1 VISLSYHTVTTS
13 QFGAKEKTMQY
24 VVSGAKVCGKLNGEK
39 LTTSDILSAGGSVEH
54 LLAAGHIKAANAV
67 KVTPAVKQ
75 EPQVTQQEE
84 EVPVFNLDNEQG
96 DKQPWQE

>member
-1 VISLSYHTVTTS
+1 MEYTVISN
-13 QFGAKEKTMQY
+13 K
-24 VVSGAKVCGKLNGEK
+24 KVCGKVKDDK
-39 LTTSDILSAGGSVEH
+39 LTRDDILSAGGSVEH

-75 EPQVTQQEE
+75 EPQATQQEE

>member
-1 VISLSYHTVTTS
+1 MEYTVISN
-13 QFGAKEKTMQY
+13 K
-24 VVSGAKVCGKLNGEK
+24 KVCGKVKDDK
-39 LTTSDILSAGGSVEH
+39 LTRDDILSAGSNVEF

-67 KVTPAVKQ
+67 KVTPAVKQEPQ

>member
-1 VISLSYHTVTTS
+1 MEYTVISN
-13 QFGAKEKTMQY
+13 K
-24 VVSGAKVCGKLNGEK
+24 KVCGKVKDDK
-39 LTTSDILSAGGSVEH
+39 LTRDDILSAGSNVEF

-84 EVPVFNLDNEQG
+84 VPVFNLDNEQG